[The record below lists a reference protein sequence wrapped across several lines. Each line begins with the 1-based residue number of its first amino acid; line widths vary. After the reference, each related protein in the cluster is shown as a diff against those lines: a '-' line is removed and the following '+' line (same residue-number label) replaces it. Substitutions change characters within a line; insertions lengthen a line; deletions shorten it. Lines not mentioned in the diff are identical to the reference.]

1 MSLLQCSTQLL
12 MLCYAVSANPPGC
25 ICEGYHDLD
34 CFCQEGFSCPGGCS
48 PGSSG
53 GCAPFC
59 AKTWE
64 TIGIVIGALFGAF
77 FLFALWAWLSKM
89 RWDWNDR
96 KRKKKQADAVLMT
109 NNASYKAPLLVTKAA
124 ADKKSADAKAAKEE
138 AF

>member
-12 MLCYAVSANPPGC
+12 MLCYAASARDPGC
-25 ICEGYHDLD
+25 ICSGYHDLD

-48 PGSSG
+48 PGSSDG
-53 GCAPFC
+53 KFIFTT
-59 AKTWE
+59 KTWK
-64 TIGIVIGALFGAF
+64 TIGIVIGALFGAC
-77 FLFALWAWLSKM
+77 FLFVLWASIDKM
-89 RWDWNDR
+89 HREWNDR